1 MISSCT
7 TDYITE
13 FRKQDYDIEFSAF
26 IKYMWTFVSAHIPHV
41 IVQRE
46 HQTVFM
52 TSCEKKREED
62 VLIILPPPA
71 AVALLLTL
79 SAILASVKLRLVCQ
93 ATTLRTDALSVV
105 T

>member
-1 MISSCT
+1 
-7 TDYITE
+7 
-13 FRKQDYDIEFSAF
+13 
-26 IKYMWTFVSAHIPHV
+26 V
-41 IVQRE
+41 IAQRE
-46 HQTVFM
+46 HQTVFV
-52 TSCEKKREED
+52 TSCESNPWRKREED